1 MNTISIIIAILNFF
15 LLVYV
20 ILGSKIKAFSQW
32 LFPAKITLRLSGK
45 NYILNCFSK
54 DLLVI
59 EFPDYAEMADTSIR
73 TRSEG
78 GRFYLDAVARS
89 RDITKEIQDAF
100 YNKSEIKFIDSSQ
113 NEYDVAIIHLSK
125 DGIRTYL
132 TLVAIKRLE
141 IGKVPEGSIL
151 NIKATFGENHSLK
164 MVGQA
169 MLDLGVAEWSRIYRD
184 KILPVK
190 NMDE

>member
-1 MNTISIIIAILNFF
+1 MNTISIIIASLNFL

-20 ILGSKIKAFSQW
+20 ILGSKIKVFLKW

-45 NYILNCFSK
+45 NYILNCLSK
-54 DLLVI
+54 DLLIV
-59 EFPDYAEMADTSIR
+59 EFLDYTEMADTSIR

-100 YNKSEIKFIDSSQ
+100 YNKSEIKFIDSAQ

-132 TLVAIKRLE
+132 TLVGIKRLE

-151 NIKATFGENHSLK
+151 DIKAPLGENYSLK
-164 MVGQA
+164 MVEQA

-190 NMDE
+190 NIDE

>member
-1 MNTISIIIAILNFF
+1 MNIISIIIASLNFF

-20 ILGSKIKAFSQW
+20 ILGSKIVVLIQW
-32 LFPAKITLRLSGK
+32 FFPKKITLRLSGK
-45 NYILNCFSK
+45 NCILKCFSK
-54 DLLVI
+54 DLLII
-59 EFPDYAEMADTSIR
+59 EFLDYTEMEDTSIR

-78 GRFYLDAVARS
+78 GRFYLDAVAHS
-89 RDITKEIQDAF
+89 GNITKEIQDAF
-100 YNKSEIKFIDSSQ
+100 YNSSEIKFIDSAQ

-132 TLVAIKRLE
+132 TLVGIKRLE

-151 NIKATFGENHSLK
+151 NIKATFGENYSLK
-164 MVGQA
+164 MVEQA
-169 MLDLGVAEWSRIYRD
+169 MLDLGRAEWSRIYRD

-190 NMDE
+190 NIDE